1 MERIMTDLVT
11 TISDFKKNPNKQ
23 VKRAGDEPFA
33 VLTNNKASFYVLSPK
48 AFDAIL
54 EALWEAE
61 MMPTLLERAKADPS
75 KRVRVDIKD
84 L

>member
-1 MERIMTDLVT
+1 MEQILTDIAT
-11 TISDFKKNPNKQ
+11 TISDFKKNPNQQ
-23 VKRAGDEPFA
+23 VKLAGDKPFA

-48 AFDAIL
+48 AYDDLL

-61 MMPTLLERAKADPS
+61 MTPVLLERAKADPS
-75 KRVRVDIKD
+75 KRVRVNVKD